1 MTGAVTDPST
11 NPQPVKPYGE
21 ESSTGKL
28 TLHHPTTEACPDA
41 PSYTPSVIGVE
52 PRGSLIECLLHMVL
66 CFELAAS

>member
-11 NPQPVKPYGE
+11 NPQPVKPCLE

-41 PSYTPSVIGVE
+41 ALYTPSVIGVE
-52 PRGSLIECLLHMVL
+52 P
-66 CFELAAS
+66 